1 MKPEHA
7 VAAARAAAG
16 EQRARGA
23 YSEDLR
29 AVGLKPANERVTS
42 DQLMEWAL
50 IEPDPEMVVST
61 RRGGAPISWFKRTLV
76 HVLRQYLAQLESQQ
90 TRFNVHL
97 LALVVEQEER
107 LSLMEDWLRDEVSNE
122 SPLRP
127 AGPEG
132 P

>member
-1 MKPEHA
+1 MKPEQA
-7 VAAARAAAG
+7 AAAARTAAA
-16 EQRARGA
+16 EQRSLGA
-23 YSEDLR
+23 YSEDMRL
-29 AVGLKPANERVTS
+29 VTIEPADERVTS
-42 DQLMEWAL
+42 DQLLEWAL
-50 IEPDPEMVVST
+50 IEPDAREVVST
-61 RRGGAPISWFKRTLV
+61 RPWGAPISWFKRRLL
-76 HVLRQYLAQLESQQ
+76 HAMRQYLAQLESQQ